1 MNIKYEKQL
10 IGHGYNFVAGL
21 DEAGRGSWA
30 GPVVAACLIF
40 DLKIPWEKLLKIN
53 DSKLL
58 TIKIRE
64 KAFGWLIQNFQYG
77 LGVVSPKL
85 IDSIGIVPATKMAM
99 KQAVENLS
107 VQPDYL
113 LIDAVKLS
121 EITIPQ
127 ENIIKGDRKIWSIA
141 AASIIAKV
149 ARDKIMTEEHEKF
162 PQYGFDRHKG
172 YGTRL
177 HYQMLCEHGICEIH
191 RKSYEPIK
199 NLAYGKNIKIQ
210 KLEIR

>member
-1 MNIKYEKQL
+1 MNTKRERQL
-10 IGHGYNFVAGL
+10 IFNGYQYIAGL
-21 DEAGRGSWA
+21 DEVGRGSWA

-40 DLKIPWEKLLKIN
+40 DFKIPLKRIFIIN

-58 TIKIRE
+58 TGKMRE
-64 KAFGWLIQNFQYG
+64 KTFGWLTENFQYG

-85 IDSIGIVPATKMAM
+85 IDSIGIVAATKMAM
-99 KQAVENLS
+99 KQAREKLS

-121 EITIPQ
+121 ETMIPQ

-149 ARDKIMTEEHEKF
+149 ARDKIMAEEHEKF
-162 PQYGFDRHKG
+162 PQYGFDKHKG

-199 NLAYGKNIKIQ
+199 ILINK
-210 KLEIR
+210 

>member
-1 MNIKYEKQL
+1 MNTNHEQQL
-10 IGHGYNFVAGL
+10 ILNGYQYIGGI

-40 DLKIPWEKLLKIN
+40 DLKIPLEKLLKIN

-64 KAFGWLIQNFQYG
+64 RAFGWLIQNFQYG

-85 IDSIGIVPATKMAM
+85 IDSVGIVPATKMAM

-149 ARDKIMTEEHEKF
+149 ARDKIMAEEHEKF

-191 RKSYEPIK
+191 RRSYKPIK
-199 NLAYGKNIKIQ
+199 NL
-210 KLEIR
+210 E

>member
-10 IGHGYNFVAGL
+10 INDGYNFIAGL

-40 DLKIPWEKLLKIN
+40 DLKIPLEKLLKIN

-58 TIKIRE
+58 TMNMRE
-64 KAFGWLIQNFQYG
+64 KAFDWLIQNFQYG
-77 LGVVSPKL
+77 LGVVSHKL
-85 IDSIGIVPATKMAM
+85 IDSLGIVPATKMAM

-141 AASIIAKV
+141 AASIVAKV
-149 ARDKIMTEEHEKF
+149 ARDKIMAEEHEKF
-162 PQYGFDRHKG
+162 PQYGFDKHKG

-177 HYQMLCEHGICEIH
+177 HYKMLCKHGICEIH
-191 RKSYEPIK
+191 RKSYKPIK
-199 NLAYGKNIKIQ
+199 NLA
-210 KLEIR
+210 

>member
-10 IGHGYNFVAGL
+10 IGHGYNFIAGL

-40 DLKIPWEKLLKIN
+40 DLKISLKRIFIIN

-58 TIKIRE
+58 TGKMRE
-64 KAFGWLIQNFQYG
+64 KSFGWLTENFQYG

-99 KQAVENLS
+99 KQAIENLLS

-121 EITIPQ
+121 KITIPQ

-149 ARDKIMTEEHEKF
+149 ARDKIMAEEHEKF

-191 RKSYEPIK
+191 RRSYKPIK
-199 NLAYGKNIKIQ
+199 NL
-210 KLEIR
+210 E